1 MPEVSIIV
9 PVYKVESYLRRCVD
23 SILAQ
28 TFQDFE
34 LILVDD
40 GSPDNCPAICDEY
53 AQKDNRIHVI
63 HKENGGL
70 SSARNAGICKAV
82 GQYVMFCD
90 SDDTVDPR
98 WCEVLYNAI
107 IEDPMAWVFSNMWKV
122 DCNGNKMLCGESI
135 SSPSRKQNVSYFRA
149 YQMGLS
155 GFSVNKIY
163 SLDVLKKN
171 DIYFDED
178 CKYAEDVEFNVKY
191 YLLCNQALHIDTPL
205 YFYFENFEGITKKYY
220 PDLFALRI
228 PQFSTRLA
236 AISPLDLGPFCDNW
250 LYTFIQLFENVF
262 DEQNPMSFFE
272 KMHFNQKMIHRDEFQ
287 FCLKHASGKNESP
300 LVIKIL
306 KRKNYYLYWLFQ
318 RIVKLKQRMKSGG
331 NRQ

>member
-1 MPEVSIIV
+1 MATISVIV
-9 PVYKVESYLRRCVD
+9 PVYKVEPYLRRCID
-23 SILAQ
+23 SILRQ
-28 TFQDFE
+28 TYSDFE

-53 AQKDNRIHVI
+53 ARKDHRVHVI
-63 HKENGGL
+63 HQENGGL
-70 SSARNAGICKAV
+70 SAARNAGIYKAN

-90 SDDTVDPR
+90 SDDTVDPQ
-98 WCEVLYNAI
+98 WCELLYNALLKNP
-107 IEDPMAWVFSNMWKV
+107 DAWVFSNIWKI
-122 DCNGNKMLCGESI
+122 DCNGNKTLCGEFINAS
-135 SSPSRKQNVSYFRA
+135 KEQNVSYFRA

-163 SLDVLKKN
+163 NLSTLREN
-171 DIYFDED
+171 NIYFDED

-191 YLLCNQALHIDTPL
+191 YLLCSQALHIDTPL
-205 YFYFENFEGITKKYY
+205 YFYYNNSEGITSKYY

-236 AISPLDLGPFCDNW
+236 AISPSDLGEFCDIW

-262 DEQNPMSFFE
+262 DKKNPMPLF
-272 KMHFNQKMIHRDEFQ
+272 KKLQFNQKMVCRNELQ
-287 FCLKHASGKNESP
+287 FCLNYASGKNENP

-306 KRKNYYLYWLFQ
+306 KTKNYYIYWLFQ
-318 RIVKLKQRMKSGG
+318 RLVRIIKA
-331 NRQ
+331 